1 MALWGGRFTENLN
14 ELAAELNNSLPF
26 DWRLA
31 DVDVRGSIA
40 WAQAIAKAGVITS
53 DEAAQLVGGLRQIL
67 DEVHS
72 GRLDF
77 NTNDEDIHSLVERR
91 LGEIV
96 GAVAGK
102 LHTGRSRNDQVA
114 TDFRLWLMETID
126 QIDQALHHLQ
136 STLAAR
142 AESDWG
148 INLPGYTHFQRAQ
161 PISLSHWWLS
171 HVWALKRDRE
181 RLAEARGRTAVLPL
195 GADGLAGTPFA
206 LER

>member
-40 WAQAIAKAGVITS
+40 WAQAIAKAGVITA
-53 DEAAQLVGGLRQIL
+53 DEATQLVSGLRQIL
-67 DEVHS
+67 DEVHHNQ
-72 GRLDF
+72 LDF
-77 NTNDEDIHSLVERR
+77 NTHDEDIHSLVERR

-114 TDFRLWLMETID
+114 TDFRLWLMETSD
-126 QIDQALHHLQ
+126 QIDQALHQLQ
-136 STLAAR
+136 SVLAAR

-148 INLPGYTHFQRAQ
+148 INLPVT
-161 PISLSHWWLS
+161 
-171 HVWALKRDRE
+171 
-181 RLAEARGRTAVLPL
+181 RTSS
-195 GADGLAGTPFA
+195 GHS
-206 LER
+206 RSR